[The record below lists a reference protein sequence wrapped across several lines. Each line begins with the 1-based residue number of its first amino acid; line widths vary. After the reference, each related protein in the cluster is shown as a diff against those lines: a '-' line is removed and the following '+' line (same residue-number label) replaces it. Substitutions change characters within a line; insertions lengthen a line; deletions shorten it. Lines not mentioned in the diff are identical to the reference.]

1 MPTQPKPNPVRKGS
15 DTPPP
20 QQPWLTPLKLTLAWS
35 GVLLP
40 LGWGIFKTLQKAALL
55 LQI

>member
-1 MPTQPKPNPVRKGS
+1 MPTQPKPNPVRRGS
-15 DTPPP
+15 DTPAP
-20 QQPWLTPLKLTLAWS
+20 PWLTPLKLTLAWS

>member
-20 QQPWLTPLKLTLAWS
+20 QPWLTPIKLTLAWS

>member
-15 DTPPP
+15 ETPSP
-20 QQPWLTPLKLTLAWS
+20 QPWLNPLKLTLAWS

-40 LGWGIFKTLQKAALL
+40 LGWGIVKTLQKAALL